1 MKRAATQPLNCSE
14 AEENTAYF
22 RWDFGCD
29 EEKMNIRRWL
39 CLMAAAGGALCLTQ
53 SAFAVRADAAADYP
67 NKPIRFIVPFS
78 PGAGTDATAR
88 LVAEKISVTLGQ
100 QVVADNRTGAAGSIG
115 VDLAAKAPPD
125 GYTIC
130 FISGSHAV
138 DAATNP
144 KLPYDLTRDLQ
155 PIMQFTT
162 LFYVLSVNPTVPA
175 KSVKEL
181 IAMARQS
188 PGKLNFGSSGTGG
201 LEHMAGELFKH
212 LAGVNLTHVP
222 YKGAANVVIALL
234 SNDVQ
239 IGFTTNFSVRPHVAT
254 GRLRVLA
261 ITAANRSP
269 ALPDTPTIAEAGV
282 PGYRVDQWYGA
293 ITGAKVPRAI
303 VMKLNAAM
311 ADAMKAPDLVKRVA
325 LDGSTPVGSTPEQFG
340 AHIKSEI
347 AKWRKL
353 EKDAGLVLHQ

>member
-1 MKRAATQPLNCSE
+1 ML
-14 AEENTAYF
+14 TAH
-22 RWDFGCD
+22 
-29 EEKMNIRRWL
+29 
-39 CLMAAAGGALCLTQ
+39 CLTHG
-53 SAFAVRADAAADYP
+53 AFAARADAAADYP
-67 NKPIRFIVPFS
+67 NKPIRFIVPFA

-88 LVAEKISVTLGQ
+88 FVAEKISLTLGQ
-100 QVVADNRTGAAGSIG
+100 QVVADNRTGAAGSIA
-115 VDLAAKAPPD
+115 VDLTAKAAPD

-144 KLPYDLTRDLQ
+144 KLPYDLMRDLQ
-155 PIMQFTT
+155 PITQFTS
-162 LFYVLSVNPTVPA
+162 LFYVISVNPTVPA

-181 IAMARQS
+181 IALARQS

-201 LEHMAGELFKH
+201 LEHMSGELFNH
-212 LAGVNLTHVP
+212 LAGVKLTHVP
-222 YKGAANVVIALL
+222 YKGAANVIVAML

-293 ITGAKVPRAI
+293 ITGVTVPPAI
-303 VMKLNAAM
+303 VNKLNGAM
-311 ADAMKAPDLVKRVA
+311 IEALKAPDFVKRLA
-325 LDGSTPVGSTPEQFG
+325 LDGAAPVGSTPERF
-340 AHIKSEI
+340 AEHLKSEI

-353 EKDAGLVLHQ
+353 EKDAGLQLHR